1 MEEKKKKLEIWERN
15 DDVLRIIRRK
25 RDKEVEEEDE
35 EDEEVITEE
44 LKWRYEN
51 ITNSSEIL

>member
-15 DDVLRIIRRK
+15 DDVLRIIKRK

-35 EDEEVITEE
+35 EVIKEE